1 LAAKTVRGWPDWP
14 SPFVLVHGPASSGKT
29 HLAAVWA
36 FDEGALVVD
45 AARLSVDWHADA
57 RLVVVDG
64 LERLGS
70 EEALFHLANAIA
82 ERGGALLLTSRLPAA
97 GLEFGLADLRT
108 RLKSAVSVGIGPPD
122 EAFLSE
128 LLTVLAEEA
137 QIAIDPAVA
146 AYCIARME
154 RTHEAAVNLISALN
168 RRSLALKGPLT
179 QKVAAEV
186 LDELGQG

>member
-1 LAAKTVRGWPDWP
+1 VRGWPDW
-14 SPFVLVHGPASSGKT
+14 SAPFVLIHGPPSSGKS
-29 HLAAVWA
+29 HLASVWA
-36 FDEGALVVD
+36 FDTGALIVD
-45 AARLSVDWHADA
+45 AAQLDAGWHTEA
-57 RLVVVDG
+57 RLVAIDA
-64 LERLGS
+64 LERLES
-70 EEALFHLANAIA
+70 EEALFHLANAVH
-82 ERGGALLLTSRLPAA
+82 ERGGSLLLTSRLPAA
-97 GLEFGLADLRT
+97 GLDFTLADLRT
-108 RLKSAVSVGIGPPD
+108 RLKSAVAVEIGPPD
-122 EAFLSE
+122 EGFLLE
-128 LLTVLAEEA
+128 LLAVLAEEA